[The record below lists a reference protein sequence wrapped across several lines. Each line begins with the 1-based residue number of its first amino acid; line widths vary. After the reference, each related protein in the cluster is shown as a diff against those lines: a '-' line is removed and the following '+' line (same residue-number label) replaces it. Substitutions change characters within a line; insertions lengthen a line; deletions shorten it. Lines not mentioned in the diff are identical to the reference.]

1 MIVYSHFSATNFLGK
16 LKNKMVNETFHYC
29 ERYHE
34 HPASGDHNQRKVKE
48 LSLVLGKGCRYFS
61 TVLLS
66 PKTFL
71 LVFQNKILIHEV
83 ENNHLSNHLY
93 SNFNFSIESQ
103 LAKLMTSRWRFYPIK
118 YRESPVRVRSC
129 FSLVP

>member
-48 LSLVLGKGCRYFS
+48 LNLVLERGFRYFS
-61 TVLLS
+61 IVLLS

-71 LVFQNKILIHEV
+71 LVFQNTILIREV
-83 ENNHLSNHLY
+83 GNNHPSNHLY
-93 SNFNFSIESQ
+93 SNFNFSFQSQ
-103 LAKLMTSRWRFYPIK
+103 LAKLMTASWRFYQIK
-118 YRESPVRVRSC
+118 DRESPVRVRAC
-129 FSLVP
+129 FPLVP